1 MNIYYRVKR
10 EVIKYKKG
18 MTQKSR
24 FLKKQDFVESA
35 PGKSS
40 LFSPRGIQ
48 FTSGVVINLII
59 KKPIELALQLAF
71 VVKFD
76 RHLSFT
82 CLHSSTFLLL
92 LSIF

>member
-1 MNIYYRVKR
+1 MKRTRKSRLFYVRITFHTISMNIYYRVKR

-48 FTSGVVINLII
+48 FT
-59 KKPIELALQLAF
+59 
-71 VVKFD
+71 
-76 RHLSFT
+76 
-82 CLHSSTFLLL
+82 
-92 LSIF
+92 